1 MFRCQMLFELPHLD
15 KKLISEVV
23 AKMFLLNSCS
33 KYFIKLTQKTLNFET
48 FLEELF
54 RTTK

>member
-1 MFRCQMLFELPHLD
+1 MLFELPHLD

-23 AKMFLLNSCS
+23 TKMFLLNSCS